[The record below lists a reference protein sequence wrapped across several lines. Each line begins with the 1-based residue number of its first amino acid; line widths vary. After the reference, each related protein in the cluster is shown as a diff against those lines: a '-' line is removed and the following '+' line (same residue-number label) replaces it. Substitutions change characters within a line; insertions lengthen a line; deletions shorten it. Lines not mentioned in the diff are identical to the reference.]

1 MEGDCRTRVTGVV
14 DILPSVNEGDSNSTK
29 LQGRV

>member
-14 DILPSVNEGDSNSTK
+14 DILPSVNEGDSNVR
-29 LQGRV
+29 GRVVT